1 MLLVDL
7 VKLFSTNFNIDEE
20 RFLNIIDSNNIK
32 LSQRLLVK
40 IKDEKKNII
49 NKPSNNE
56 PSNNEPSINEPSNN
70 EPSNNEPSNNE
81 PSNNEPSINKP
92 SINEPSNNEPS
103 INEPSNNEPSINE
116 PPINESSNNE
126 PPINE
131 SSKKKTTNTTRG
143 RGRPRKTKE
152 FVEENDVVIE
162 VELVTIDNKEYYMTR
177 ENVLMTKDLEVS
189 GVYVCGVVYACPM

>member
-40 IKDEKKNII
+40 IKDEKKNI
-49 NKPSNNE
+49 
-56 PSNNEPSINEPSNN
+56 
-70 EPSNNEPSNNE
+70 
-81 PSNNEPSINKP
+81 
-92 SINEPSNNEPS
+92 INEPSNNEPS

-152 FVEENDVVIE
+152 FIEENDVVIE

>member
-32 LSQRLLVK
+32 LAQRLLVK

-49 NKPSNNE
+49 SEPSKNE
-56 PSNNEPSINEPSNN
+56 PSINEPSKNEPSINEPSINEPSKNEPSINEPSINEPSNN
-70 EPSNNEPSNNE
+70 EPSNNESSNNE
-81 PSNNEPSINKP
+81 S
-92 SINEPSNNEPS
+92 SINEPS
-103 INEPSNNEPSINE
+103 II
-116 PPINESSNNE
+116 E

-152 FVEENDVVIE
+152 FIEENDVVIE

>member
-56 PSNNEPSINEPSNN
+56 PSNNEPS
-70 EPSNNEPSNNE
+70 
-81 PSNNEPSINKP
+81 
-92 SINEPSNNEPS
+92 NNEPS

-152 FVEENDVVIE
+152 FIEENDVVIE